1 MAELI
6 KNQTKSST
14 APLVF
19 VSVAAQILKISFEAA
34 FLSSIPYYSVVFGTV
49 LCIKVQKPWEGIPVP
64 V

>member
-1 MAELI
+1 MADLI
-6 KNQTKSST
+6 KNQTKSPT

-19 VSVAAQILKISFEAA
+19 VGTDAQILRISFEAA
-34 FLSSIPYYSVVFGTV
+34 FLSFIPYYSAVFGTV